1 MGIQIPGLY
10 YELFHW
16 LIRYKARLVTKKYKT
31 PLRVYMSSFKKLN
44 ENKTN
49 PKEEGNT
56 YLLIAPEGSE
66 EHL

>member
-1 MGIQIPGLY
+1 MANTLQSPPSYKQIQN
-10 YELFHW
+10 
-16 LIRYKARLVTKKYKT
+16 

-49 PKEEGNT
+49 PEEEGNT

-66 EHL
+66 ERL